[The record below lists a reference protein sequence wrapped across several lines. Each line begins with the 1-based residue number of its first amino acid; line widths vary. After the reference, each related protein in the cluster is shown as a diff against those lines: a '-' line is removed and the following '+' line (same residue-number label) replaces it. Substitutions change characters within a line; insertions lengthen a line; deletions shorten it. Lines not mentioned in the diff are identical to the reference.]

1 MKEDGRRVLPRFGAV
16 GRRARQREMLARG
29 MTRTVVAFVALVLLL
44 APAAAAQDKKKKSLP
59 RGTPVLW
66 RARDIA
72 ALDLA
77 AGPGGAAMRP
87 ATRRLTFIKEE
98 KGGFSKKYRVRDS
111 RGREWVAK
119 VSKEAQSE
127 TAASRLIWAAGYETE
142 VTYLV
147 PRVNIPGKGVFTNV
161 RFEARPNNVKRH
173 GDWGWARNPFSG
185 TRELDGLKVLMVLV
199 NNWDLKDENNVI
211 LHTAG
216 SRELRYAI
224 SDLGATFGKSGGP
237 GFFWR
242 LTRSRN
248 EPEDFADT
256 KFIDRV
262 EDGYVDFDFT
272 GKNERL
278 FEKVRVEHARWIGGR
293 LAALTDGQLAAIF
306 RAANYTPQET
316 RLLARVVRARIEEL
330 ASLPQ

>member
-1 MKEDGRRVLPRFGAV
+1 
-16 GRRARQREMLARG
+16 
-29 MTRTVVAFVALVLLL
+29 MTRAAAVALVALLL
-44 APAAAAQDKKKKSLP
+44 SAQAPAAARNQSKKKALP

-66 RARDIA
+66 RERDPAR
-72 ALDLA
+72 LNLS
-77 AGPGGAAMRP
+77 AGPGGEAMRP
-87 ATRRLTFIKEE
+87 ATRRLRFVEEE
-98 KGGFSKKYRVRDS
+98 KGGYSKKYRVRDA

-147 PRVNIPGKGVFTNV
+147 PRVTIPGKGTFTNV
-161 RFEARPNNVKRH
+161 RFEARPRGVTRH
-173 GDWGWARNPFSG
+173 GEWGWQRNPFSG

-211 LHTAG
+211 LHDAG

-248 EPEDFADT
+248 EPADYADT

-278 FEKVRVEHARWIGGR
+278 FEKVRVEHARWVGGR
-293 LAALTDGQLAAIF
+293 LALLTDGQLAAIF
-306 RAANYTPQET
+306 RAANYTPAET
-316 RLLARVVRARIEEL
+316 RLLTRVVRARINQL
-330 ASLPQ
+330 TSLR

>member
-1 MKEDGRRVLPRFGAV
+1 
-16 GRRARQREMLARG
+16 MLYKNG
-29 MTRTVVAFVALVLLL
+29 KTGKTVTLVALTLLL
-44 APAAAAQDKKKKSLP
+44 AATALAPRAAAQEKKKRKAPP

-66 RARDIA
+66 RDRDPAR
-72 ALDLA
+72 LDLA
-77 AGPGGAAMRP
+77 AGPGGASMRP
-87 ATRRLTFIKEE
+87 ATRRLRFLKEE
-98 KGGFSKKYRVRDS
+98 KGGFSTKYRVRDA

-147 PRVNIPGKGVFTNV
+147 PRVHIPTKGWFTNV
-161 RFEARPNNVKRH
+161 RFEARPAGVTRH
-173 GDWGWARNPFSG
+173 GEWGWERNPFTG
-185 TRELDGLKVLMVLV
+185 TRELDGLKVLMVLI

-211 LHTAG
+211 LHTPG
-216 SRELRYAI
+216 SGEVRYAI

-242 LTRSRN
+242 LRRSRN
-248 EPEDFADT
+248 EPEDYADT

-278 FEKVRVEHARWIGGR
+278 FEKVKVGHARWIGER
-293 LAALTDGQLAAIF
+293 LARLTDGQLATIF
-306 RAANYTPQET
+306 RAANYTPAET
-316 RLLARVVRARIEEL
+316 RLLTRAVRARITEL
-330 ASLPQ
+330 ATLSESGRR

>member
-1 MKEDGRRVLPRFGAV
+1 MKEDGRRVVPRFGAV
-16 GRRARQREMLARG
+16 GRRARQIDMFGKG
-29 MTRTVVAFVALVLLL
+29 MTRAVVALVALLLVL
-44 APAAAAQDKKKKSLP
+44 APAAAQKKSKKKALP

-66 RARDIA
+66 RERDTA
-72 ALDLA
+72 ELDLA
-77 AGPGGAAMRP
+77 AGPGGDAMRP
-87 ATRRLTFIKEE
+87 ATRRLRFIEE
-98 KGGFSKKYRVRDS
+98 VKGGFSKKYRVRDS

-147 PRVNIPGKGVFTNV
+147 PRVTIPGQGTFTNV
-161 RFEARPNNVKRH
+161 RFEARPAGVKRH
-173 GDWGWARNPFSG
+173 GEWGWERNPFSG

-211 LHTAG
+211 LHAAG
-216 SRELRYAI
+216 SDELRYAI
-224 SDLGATFGKSGGP
+224 SDLGATFGKTGGLGP
-237 GFFWR
+237 LWR

-248 EPEDFADT
+248 DPEDYADS
-256 KFIDRV
+256 KFIDKV
-262 EDGYVDFDFT
+262 EDGYVDFHFT
-272 GKNERL
+272 GVNKGVV
-278 FEKVRVEHARWIGGR
+278 EKIKVGHARWIGER
-293 LAALTDGQLAAIF
+293 LAALTDGQLASIF

-316 RLLARVVRARIEEL
+316 RLLSRVVRARIEEL